1 MVRHLVL
8 ALVGC
13 VALAAPTSARAQS
26 PLVSQDD
33 PAGDVTVVDHSSG
46 ASPTQRGSVDLRHL
60 TVTPETIG
68 VRFSIRLRSVLG
80 KGAYVQRLGVA
91 GAAAK
96 HAKEPWTLTVTAVPQ
111 RPGRATAVYVD
122 PSRPDLTRTCDA
134 TVSSG
139 PRKVRIDVPGACV
152 PADPGTLRVLSILT
166 AKHHPGHVVSKDVL
180 RVPGTPDLGRR

>member
-8 ALVGC
+8 ALVGS
-13 VALAAPTSARAQS
+13 VALGAPTLASAQT

-33 PAGDVTVVDHSSG
+33 PAGDVTVLDHSSG

-60 TVTPETIG
+60 TVTPQATG

-80 KGAYVQRLGVA
+80 GGDYVQRLGVA

-96 HAKEPWTLTVTAVPQ
+96 HAKQPWTLTVTAMPR

-122 PSRPDLTRTCDA
+122 SSRPDGTRTCDP

-139 PRKVRIDVPGACV
+139 PRRVRIDVPGACV
-152 PADPGTLRVLSILT
+152 PTEPGTLRVLSILT
-166 AKHHPGHVVSKDVL
+166 AKHHPGDVVSKDVL
-180 RVPGTPDLGRR
+180 RVAGTPDLG